1 MKKMQCARQKCD
13 YKNISRESIQN
24 IRINIAT
31 TKWRNINKGYRFNT
45 NIRSNV
51 VAKEFNH
58 PTDGDAAWFAATS
71 TLEAFKLIITDAAT
85 ISEGKTKTLNPD
97 K

>member
-13 YKNISRESIQN
+13 YKNISRESTQN

-51 VAKEFNH
+51 VAKELNP